1 MQNKCD
7 VFLEYMI
14 YILYMKVFDAQ
25 MRSIS

>member
-1 MQNKCD
+1 
-7 VFLEYMI
+7 MI